1 MDEHFSP
8 QAIWGRELRYYRERA
23 GLTQNELADTINYSD
38 SLISSIETGHAPAT
52 EEFAEAADGALNSD
66 GALVRTLDWRK
77 GAPAYPSWFIDWI
90 PAEEKALLI
99 RLFEMAMIP
108 GLLQTPDYALAMLGD
123 ETDVAARIARQSIL
137 TRGNPVDFYCVLDES
152 TLRRDIGGARVMYEQ
167 LQYLAKMGGSE
178 NIGIRI
184 VPCKRHR
191 GLRGPFAIATLE
203 NGTQVAQTDTAF
215 GGVVSNRTEDVAT
228 VTVSWE
234 AISSAALPEDMSRDL
249 ILKTAEELWKTP

>member
-99 RLFEMAMIP
+99 RTFEMAWS
-108 GLLQTPDYALAMLGD
+108 QA
-123 ETDVAARIARQSIL
+123 
-137 TRGNPVDFYCVLDES
+137 CC
-152 TLRRDIGGARVMYEQ
+152 RRRVMPSQ
-167 LQYLAKMGGSE
+167 CS
-178 NIGIRI
+178 
-184 VPCKRHR
+184 
-191 GLRGPFAIATLE
+191 ATR
-203 NGTQVAQTDTAF
+203 
-215 GGVVSNRTEDVAT
+215 RTSRRA
-228 VTVSWE
+228 
-234 AISSAALPEDMSRDL
+234 SRDS
-249 ILKTAEELWKTP
+249 PF